1 MKRFFALCGG
11 SLLVVLLLLAVAVRA
26 EEIKNQ
32 YFTLDLPSGWIV
44 KDRSVRYITWSWEKK
59 RRLDDVNI
67 TETVVTVADSSTQS
81 SVSIVV
87 TILPETTSADMFCNY
102 TSRLRMVE
110 GFSVGE
116 PVALGESYA
125 VELTQGVE
133 KSWQIYTVSDL
144 LASTVT
150 IVGEGGKEVMQK
162 HFRPVDPKLFPASYE
177 GVLIQS
183 Q

>member
-11 SLLVVLLLLAVAVRA
+11 GLLAVLLLAVAVRA
-26 EEIKNQ
+26 EEITNK
-32 YFTLDLPSGWIV
+32 YFTLDLPSGWTV
-44 KDRSVRYITWSWEKK
+44 KDRSVRYITRSWEKK
-59 RRLDDVNI
+59 RGLDDEKI

-87 TILPETTSADMFCNY
+87 SILPETTSADMFCNY
-102 TSRLRMVE
+102 SSRLRMVE
-110 GFSVGE
+110 GFSIGE

-125 VELTQGVE
+125 VELTQGGE

-162 HFRPVDPKLFPASYE
+162 HFRPVDPKLFPASY
-177 GVLIQS
+177 
-183 Q
+183 